1 MVSEQI
7 KNDQE
12 TTSPAN
18 KGKKYPPE
26 IFTREEIDLILKQ
39 CSRRA
44 PTGIRNRALF
54 VLLWRGGL
62 RISEALELTPKDI
75 DLTKGT
81 IRVLHGKG
89 DKSRIVGIDEQA
101 CEMIGK
107 WMDIRKAKGLKNS
120 SPLLCTLKGTKMYS
134 SYIRELCA
142 RLRDKAGLDKRVH
155 AHGFRHTHSYEL
167 HFEEG
172 APVKLIQE
180 QLGHS
185 RLDTTAT
192 YLNHISPKE
201 RIERI
206 RQRKWGKLPLLIT

>member
-1 MVSEQI
+1 MDYGMF
-7 KNDQE
+7 N
-12 TTSPAN
+12 PAN
-18 KGKKYPPE
+18 KGKKYPAE
-26 IFTREEIDLILKQ
+26 TFSRDEIDRLLRQ
-39 CSRRA
+39 CSTSS
-44 PTGIRNRALF
+44 PTGVRNRALIII
-54 VLLWRGGL
+54 LWRGGL
-62 RISEALELTPKDI
+62 RVSEALALMPKDI
-75 DLTKGT
+75 DLVKGT

-89 DKSRIVGIDEQA
+89 DKARVVGIDEQA
-101 CEMIGK
+101 CEMIRK
-107 WMDIRKAKGLKNS
+107 WIEVRKTYGLKSS
-120 SPLLCTLKGTKMYS
+120 SPLLCTLKGTQMHS

-172 APVKLIQE
+172 APIKLIQE

-201 RIERI
+201 RIEHMRK
-206 RQRKWGKLPLLIT
+206 RKWHV

>member
-1 MVSEQI
+1 MTAQNTQ
-7 KNDQE
+7 NDQKSL
-12 TTSPAN
+12 SPAN

-26 IFTREEIDLILKQ
+26 TFTRDEIDLVLKQ

-62 RISEALELTPKDI
+62 RISEALALMPKDI
-75 DLTKGT
+75 DLAQGT

-89 DKSRIVGIDEQA
+89 DKSRIIGIDEQA
-101 CEMIGK
+101 CEMIAK
-107 WMDIRKAKGLKNS
+107 WIEVRKAKGLKNS

-134 SYIRELCA
+134 SYVRELCG
-142 RLRDKAGLDKRVH
+142 RIRNKTGLDKRIH

-172 APVKLIQE
+172 TPVKLIQE

-201 RIERI
+201 RIEHM
-206 RQRKWGKLPLLIT
+206 RQRKWA

>member
-1 MVSEQI
+1 MNKKTPE
-7 KNDQE
+7 KDRK
-12 TTSPAN
+12 TFTPAN

-26 IFTREEIDLILKQ
+26 TFTREEIDLVLKQ

-62 RISEALELTPKDI
+62 RISEALALMPKDI
-75 DLTKGT
+75 DVIKGT
-81 IRVLHGKG
+81 IRILHGKG
-89 DKSRIVGIDEQA
+89 DKARVVGIDEQA
-101 CEMIGK
+101 CEMVAK
-107 WMDIRKAKGLKNS
+107 WLAVRKTKALKNS
-120 SPLLCTLKGTKMYS
+120 SPLLCTLKGTQIHS
-134 SYIRELCA
+134 SYVRSLCSRIRM
-142 RLRDKAGLDKRVH
+142 KTGLDKRIH

-172 APVKLIQE
+172 TPVKVIQE

-192 YLNHISPKE
+192 YLDHISPKE
-201 RIERI
+201 RIEHM
-206 RQRKWGKLPLLIT
+206 RQRQWG